1 MSLPT
6 VSPVLSSKS
15 TPHGRA
21 RGLSPLSPLS
31 PTRPNIGMVTTS
43 PPRVPD
49 ASASSS
55 QPPNN
60 NIAGQTSST
69 PKTTAQDLLN
79 NVMGVGRPANKAD
92 AKSAF
97 PPHFTHKQAFHSP
110 TRHHQRLSSSS
121 QPQTLFTG
129 AAGPSI
135 WSAAPDES
143 ALGLSPRH
151 RPNGTLPGSPLMGL
165 APATV
170 GHASPQT
177 TVPMSSAPHASVHSG
192 VPTNMFPPA
201 TASAQVLWPPYDR
214 TEEILPTHTTHIAP
228 TCPAPVERAHTRI
241 PSSSLGAT
249 DVFADP
255 SYQASIVYA
264 SSPYQAHPR
273 SDASD
278 PYFSQQTL
286 SSAFNSSMVLSSA
299 IDPPLPQSMT
309 AFSPNEYPISH
320 GGHASFVR
328 QQRAGG
334 VWGDA
339 G

>member
-1 MSLPT
+1 MEQKWARLLSPVLLRITSNQKKRMPEPRRQIQWGMYLERYLICLRQRMSKTKSFGIPGMFYEDTCFIVVDTIRPSLCRSMSLPT

-228 TCPAPVERAHTRI
+228 TCP
-241 PSSSLGAT
+241 
-249 DVFADP
+249 
-255 SYQASIVYA
+255 
-264 SSPYQAHPR
+264 
-273 SDASD
+273 
-278 PYFSQQTL
+278 
-286 SSAFNSSMVLSSA
+286 
-299 IDPPLPQSMT
+299 
-309 AFSPNEYPISH
+309 
-320 GGHASFVR
+320 
-328 QQRAGG
+328 
-334 VWGDA
+334 
-339 G
+339 